1 MSVRFFFRRHGV
13 RLFCSLAFPALITM
27 GAAAQLT
34 LVPMPREVRGER
46 TLPLSSGIAIVCGG
60 CNAEDSFTAEDLTA
74 AMRVM
79 GVNTAPGSPVSITLL
94 RAGSAEGRQAMG
106 AATLTPQMQ
115 AEGYVIAPHGH
126 GLAVVG
132 VTAAGVFYGAQT
144 AKQLVENN
152 SPGNGSAAML
162 RVATIRDWPAM
173 RYRGLHDDLSRGP
186 VPTLEFQKKQIRTLA
201 AYKVNVY
208 SPYFENTMQY
218 ASDPLAAPPGGSITP
233 AEARDLVAYA
243 AKYHIDIIPEQEV
256 FGHLHFMLNQEMYSP
271 LAETP
276 HGNVLAPGAPGV
288 LPLIHR
294 MFSQLAQ
301 DYPGPFLHLGADETL
316 DLGKGATKADVDARG
331 LGAVYLDF
339 MQRIVMDLKPLNR
352 RFLFWGDVVQHEP
365 ALVKALPADFKKST
379 IAVAWEYNPHPSF
392 LPYIKPFTDANLEC
406 WVAPGVNNWNRVFPD
421 NNLALPNIQG
431 FTAQGQASG
440 CTGQLNTVWDDDGEA
455 LFNANW
461 YGVLFGA
468 AAAWQPGQSSIPAF
482 QRTYGRVYHGDA
494 TGKIDLAEQE
504 LMAAHL
510 LLKDSYSKTADAND
524 FLFWMDPF
532 SAEGQVIATKL
543 RPVNHDLRMHAERAL
558 VLVREA
564 RNAGMLRDPDAL
576 DVMELAARRMDMIG
590 QKFQISDEVAAD
602 YARAYALQGS
612 KVRTDRAELIR
623 ALSDIAHPNGVQ
635 GKMDDLR
642 NEYSMLHD
650 LYEEAWLKSYRPY
663 YLHSMSE
670 RYTMATEMWITRGDK
685 VRAVRRAW
693 NDTGVLPP
701 ASQIGLPVP
710 AASGALM
717 PFSGPTSWT
726 PSGSLP
732 ATAPTTTSPT
742 PATSQP
748 GAAGATAQ

>member
-1 MSVRFFFRRHGV
+1 MSLCLACFRRTIRFALCGV
-13 RLFCSLAFPALITM
+13 LASLLTSVAS
-27 GAAAQLT
+27 AQIS

-46 TLPLSSGIAIVCGG
+46 TLPLSSGIAIVCAG
-60 CNAEDSFTAEDLTA
+60 CDAEDSFAAEDLTA
-74 AMRVM
+74 SMRLM
-79 GVNTAPGSPVSITLL
+79 GVNAAPGSPVSITLM
-94 RAGSAEGRQAMG
+94 RSTSAEGRQAMG
-106 AATLTPQMQ
+106 GAAFSPEMQ
-115 AEGYVIAPHGH
+115 AEGYVIAPRGN

-132 VTAAGVFYGAQT
+132 ATAAGVFYGAQT
-144 AKQLVENN
+144 AKQLVEN
-152 SPGNGSAAML
+152 STPGNGANAVL
-162 RVATIRDWPAM
+162 RMATVRDWPAM

-201 AYKVNVY
+201 AYKANVY

-218 ASDPLAAPPGGSITP
+218 VSDPLAAPPGGSISP

-243 AKYHIDIIPEQEV
+243 AKFHVTIIPEQEA
-256 FGHLHFMLNQEMYSP
+256 FGHLHFMLNWETYAP

-276 HGNVLAPGAPGV
+276 HGHVLAPGAAGTI
-288 LPLIHR
+288 PLIHR
-294 MFSQLAQ
+294 MFAQLAQ
-301 DYPGPFLHLGADETL
+301 DYPGPFLHLGADETFE
-316 DLGKGATKADVDARG
+316 LGKGATKAEVDARG
-331 LGAVYLDF
+331 LGPVYLDF
-339 MQRIVMDLKPLNR
+339 MQRIVTELKPLNR

-365 ALVKALPADFKKST
+365 ALVKALPAEFKRST
-379 IAVAWEYNPHPSF
+379 IAVAWEYNPHPTF
-392 LPYIKPFTDANLEC
+392 VPYIKPFTDANLEC
-406 WVAPGVNNWNRVFPD
+406 WVAPGVNDWNRVFPN

-468 AAAWQPGQSSIPAF
+468 AAAWQPGESSIPAF

-494 TGKIDLAEQE
+494 TGKIDQAEQE

-532 SAEGQVIATKL
+532 SAEGQAIAAKL
-543 RPVNHDLRMHAERAL
+543 RPLNHDLRMHAERAL

-564 RNAGMLRDPDAL
+564 RNAGTLREPDAL
-576 DVMELAARRMDMIG
+576 DVMELAARRMDFIG
-590 QKFQISDEVAAD
+590 QKFQMSDEIAAE

-623 ALSDIAHPNGVQ
+623 SLSDIAHPNSVQ
-635 GKMDDLR
+635 GKMDNLR
-642 NEYSMLHD
+642 NEYSMLRD

-670 RYTMATEMWITRGDK
+670 RYTMAVDTWISRGDK
-685 VRAVRRAW
+685 VRAARRAW
-693 NDTGVLPP
+693 NETGVLPP
-701 ASQIGLPVP
+701 AAQLGLPAATTTLP
-710 AASGALM
+710 AA
-717 PFSGPTSWT
+717 PP
-726 PSGSLP
+726 P
-732 ATAPTTTSPT
+732 ATH
-742 PATSQP
+742 
-748 GAAGATAQ
+748 GAGAQ